1 METPKARLGILEFT
15 ESVLGIR
22 PYQWQRE
29 TLCHIEAGHPTAL
42 TACNGAGKTSTV
54 LVAAALWCL
63 FNWPL
68 ARIVVTSASWSQL
81 KKQFFDTIRTWQRHP
96 LFRSHT
102 FNEAEVRTPEGGFVV
117 GLSVDEAGK
126 AEGYHERPAS
136 PVMILADEAKSIADD
151 VFTSL
156 ARCSATWRVYASS
169 AGPACGTFYSC
180 LTTFRN
186 FWACILVKSSECP
199 HISKESIE
207 LDRAMWGE
215 HSPQFRQKHLA
226 EFTAEDEEAFI
237 SMETARACM
246 DNPPVFSAGRSWT
259 FIDWS
264 TGGDET
270 VIATANGNRLQ
281 IVAAFRERDAVQ
293 CVRKVASILR
303 ERGLANFVSADAG
316 GIGGPMCAQ
325 LSSDFG
331 IYTTR
336 VNNGSPARKKDEF
349 ANADAEKWFAFRRLL
364 EKREVILPADGE
376 LLKQL
381 SSRRLQ
387 YDSKARIQLEPK
399 ESMRSRGLSSPDRAD
414 AIIGAAVMSLPGFTG
429 SITMDTLAGMHFG
442 RPPGGR
448 ALFDL
453 EPVTFD

>member
-1 METPKARLGILEFT
+1 LAPL
-15 ESVLGIR
+15 
-22 PYQWQRE
+22 
-29 TLCHIEAGHPTAL
+29 
-42 TACNGAGKTSTV
+42 
-54 LVAAALWCL
+54 ALWCL

-81 KKQFFDTIRTWQRHP
+81 RKQFFDNIR
-96 LFRSHT
+96 LFRFHPFFRKWT
-102 FNEAEVRTPEGGFVV
+102 FNEAEIRSEAGGFII
-117 GLSVDEAGK
+117 GISVDEAGR
-126 AEGYHERPAS
+126 AEGYHSRSDS
-136 PVMILADEAKSIADD
+136 PVMILADEAKSIDNG
-151 VFTSL
+151 VFESL
-156 ARCSATWRVYASS
+156 ARCSAAFICYASS
-169 AGPACGTFYSC
+169 AGPALGTFYAC

-186 FWACILVKSSECP
+186 FWACVLVKSSECP

-215 HSPQFRQKHLA
+215 RSPQFRQKHLA
-226 EFTAEDEEAFI
+226 EFTAENEEAFI
-237 SMETARACM
+237 SMETVRGCM
-246 DNPPVFSAGRSWT
+246 DNPPAFSAGRPST

-281 IVAAFRERDAVQ
+281 IVAGFRERDAVQ
-293 CVRKVASILR
+293 CVRRAASTLR
-303 ERGLANFVSADAG
+303 ECGLTNFVSADAG

-331 IYTTR
+331 IYATR

-364 EKREVILPADGE
+364 EKREVIVPIDGE

-381 SSRRLQ
+381 SGRRLL
-387 YDSKARIQLEPK
+387 YDAKARIQLEAK

-414 AIIGAAVMSLPGFTG
+414 AVIGAAVMSLPGFAG
-429 SITMDTLAGMHFG
+429 GITLETLAGMQFG
-442 RPPGGR
+442 RPQGHWV
-448 ALFDL
+448 LFDS

>member
-1 METPKARLGILEFT
+1 
-15 ESVLGIR
+15 
-22 PYQWQRE
+22 
-29 TLCHIEAGHPTAL
+29 L

-68 ARIVVTSASWSQL
+68 ARVVVTSASWSQL
-81 KKQFFDTIRTWQRHP
+81 KKQFFDTIRLQARHP
-96 LFRSHT
+96 LFRSHI
-102 FNEAEVRTPEGGFVV
+102 FNEAEVRTPEGGFVI

-136 PVMILADEAKSIADD
+136 PVMILADEAKSIHDD

-156 ARCSATWRVYASS
+156 ARCTATWRVYASS

-180 LTTFRN
+180 LTAFRN

-226 EFTAEDEEAFI
+226 EFTAEDEESFI
-237 SMETARACM
+237 PTEVVRSCM
-246 DNPPVFSAGRSWT
+246 DNPPPWKAGRHSV

-270 VIATANGNRLQ
+270 VIAATIGNQVR

-293 CVRKVASILR
+293 CVRRVAHLLR
-303 ERGLANFVSADAG
+303 DQQLSGVPLSADAG
-316 GIGGPMCAQ
+316 GIGGPMCDQ
-325 LSSDFG
+325 LCSDFG
-331 IYTTR
+331 FSIR
-336 VNNGSPARKKDEF
+336 RINNGAPARKNDEY
-349 ANADAEKWFAFRRLL
+349 ANADAERWFYARRLF
-364 EKREVILPADGE
+364 EKRQVILPVDGE

-399 ESMRSRGLSSPDRAD
+399 DAMRARGLSSPDRAD
-414 AIIGAAVMSLPGFTG
+414 AIIGAVTAPLASLSAGA
-429 SITMDTLAGMHFG
+429 ITAETLNGIRFG
-442 RPPGGR
+442 PPRGGR
-448 ALFDL
+448 MLFDS